1 MNIGSVP
8 TSGLPY
14 RLQSKEK
21 HHDDFDAFRPME
33 LVSRPWEAMSRK
45 EQPEEV
51 DQCMRGDG
59 AVVPFLRMGISTV
72 GKRTKCPRHLVFC
85 FLLSD
90 GYKRKWDKVDASPVW
105 T

>member
-1 MNIGSVP
+1 VP

-21 HHDDFDAFRPME
+21 HHDDLDAFRLMD

-59 AVVPFLRMGISTV
+59 AVVPSLGMGISTV
-72 GKRTKCPRHLVFC
+72 KKRTKCPRHLVFC
-85 FLLSD
+85 FLPSD
-90 GYKRKWDKVDASPVW
+90 GCRRKRDKIDAYPVW